1 MYIGFLIVSP
11 VDKGPSLSIYVKKAI
26 QAVKSTGLRYQVT
39 PMGTVLESPTL
50 EGLFEAASKA
60 VEAVRDE
67 GAQRISLT
75 LKVDIRYDKDIT
87 MSSKMASLGTGPV
100 KVGNH
105 YEPPGV

>member
-11 VDKGPSLSIYVKKAI
+11 VDKGPSLSRYVKKAI
-26 QAVKSTGLRYQVT
+26 QAVKSTGLKYQVT

-50 EGLFEAASKA
+50 EGIFEAARRS

-75 LKVDIRYDKDIT
+75 IKVDIRYDKET
-87 MSSKMASLGTGPV
+87 NMASKMASLGSDKG
-100 KVGNH
+100 
-105 YEPPGV
+105 

>member
-11 VDKGPSLSIYVKKAI
+11 MDKGPSLSRYVKKAI
-26 QAVKSTGLRYQVT
+26 QAVKATGLCYQVT
-39 PMGTVLESPTL
+39 TMGTVVESPDL

-67 GAQRISLT
+67 GAQRISLS

-87 MSSKMASLGTGPV
+87 MASKLASMGSGPV
-100 KVGNH
+100 
-105 YEPPGV
+105 